1 MKEVTFLLHTQQPIL
16 ATSLQGDPNS
26 DVSYPYIPGSMIRGV
41 LIGRYLNHLK
51 KHHGLQEADD
61 ILDIQRFPK
70 VSRLFFDD
78 EKTRYLNAYPA
89 DTNQKRTLPV
99 PRSWYKDKGVEF
111 SDKTDE
117 DVYDFSKIPVDE
129 REENL
134 SPKLLKEDFCT
145 VEDNDVLFYRV
156 KRRINIHNQRDRK
169 KGRGTEGNGA
179 IFCYDAIDA
188 KQTFQAVV
196 LCDSEE
202 DKGTIESL
210 LQSKDIWLGGSQ
222 SAGYGHTIIELVTN
236 KKVPNESDWYEVGLP
251 PQKRIERN
259 ENLTITLLSDTIV
272 RNDCGQVVAD
282 PEVLRHLLSKLLA
295 VDIQFKK
302 IKYKNESGEEKEI
315 EDGIYASSLIVGGF
329 NRKWGL
335 PLPQTPAFAAGSV
348 FVFNKVDLDLPRLKA
363 LEEQGIG
370 ERRVDGFGRI
380 VVNWLDDEQTEYN
393 ARLAQSQTRAVNTTK
408 PLASE
413 SLKIAQDIANRIVRK
428 RLDELLLKQVSSIEL
443 LKKDKISNSQL
454 SRLMIVT
461 RKALSDLDIENE
473 KTESERKTVTQIA
486 EPVRDLLHNLPSN
499 ARKQFES
506 IRLSTGER
514 LDEKI
519 QNWLDFPDSWL
530 SNSWRSDPQTKDLV
544 VAGKPTV
551 TIAGVPQDFDNYVA
565 LEYSLR
571 LIMAIA
577 KKTMKE
583 KHND

>member
-51 KHHGLQEADD
+51 KHHGLRETDD
-61 ILDIQRFPK
+61 ILDTQRFPD
-70 VSRLFFDD
+70 VTRLFFDD
-78 EKTRYLNAYPA
+78 GKTRYLNAYPA
-89 DTNQKRTLPV
+89 NIQHKRTLPV

-111 SDKTDE
+111 SDADDNT
-117 DVYDFSKIPVDE
+117 VYDFSQIPVDE

-145 VEDNDVLFYRV
+145 VEDDEIILYRV

-169 KGRGTEGNGA
+169 KGRGTEANGA
-179 IFCYDAIDA
+179 VFCYDAIDT

-196 LCDSEE
+196 LCDSEQ
-202 DKGTIESL
+202 DVSTIKSL
-210 LQSKDIWLGGSQ
+210 LQPEDIWLGGSQ
-222 SAGYGHTIIELVTN
+222 SAGYGHSIIQL
-236 KKVPNESDWYEVGLP
+236 VPNNSDWYEVGIA
-251 PQKRIERN
+251 PQERIERN

-272 RNDCGQVVAD
+272 RNDCGQVIAD
-282 PEVLRHLLSKLLA
+282 PEVLRQLLSASLNVELEF
-295 VDIQFKK
+295 Q
-302 IKYKNESGEEKEI
+302 EG
-315 EDGIYASSLIVGGF
+315 GIYASSLIVGGF

-348 FVFNKVDLDLPRLKA
+348 FVFNKVDLDLQRIKT

-380 VVNWLDDEQTEYN
+380 VTNWLDDEQTEYN
-393 ARLAQSQTRAVNTTK
+393 ARLPQSEPRAVNTTEA
-408 PLASE
+408 LAPE

-428 RLDELLLKQVSSIEL
+428 KLNELLLKQVSSIETT
-443 LKKDKISNSQL
+443 KRDKISNSQL

-461 RKALSDLDIENE
+461 RKALSDLDVENE
-473 KTESERKTVTQIA
+473 KPELERKTVTQIA
-486 EPVRDLLHNLPSN
+486 EPVRDLLRNLPSN
-499 ARKQFES
+499 SRKQFES
-506 IRLSTGER
+506 IRLSTGEKF
-514 LDEKI
+514 DEQI
-519 QNWLDFPDSWL
+519 HNWLNSPDSWL
-530 SNSWRSDPQTKDLV
+530 NNSWRSDPQTTNLV

-551 TIAGVPQDFDNYVA
+551 RIASVPQSFDNYTA

-571 LIMAIA
+571 LIIAVA

-583 KHND
+583 KNND

>member
-1 MKEVTFLLHTQQPIL
+1 MKAITFLLHTQQPIL

-61 ILDIQRFPK
+61 ILDIQRFPD

-89 DTNQKRTLPV
+89 DTNRKRTLPV

-111 SDKTDE
+111 SDTTDE

-169 KGRGTEGNGA
+169 KGRGTEANGA
-179 IFCYDAIDA
+179 IFCYDAIDLR
-188 KQTFQAVV
+188 QTFHGIV
-196 LCDSEE
+196 LCDSEQ
-202 DKGTIESL
+202 DVDTIKSL
-210 LQSKDIWLGGSQ
+210 LQPEDIWLGGSQ
-222 SAGYGHTIIELVTN
+222 SAGYGHTIIQL
-236 KKVPNESDWYEVGLP
+236 VPNDSDWYEVGIA
-251 PQKRIERN
+251 PQERIERN
-259 ENLTITLLSDTIV
+259 ENLTITLLSDTIL

-295 VDIQFKK
+295 VDIQFQK
-302 IKYKNESGEEKEI
+302 IKYTNESGEEKEI
-315 EDGIYASSLIVGGF
+315 EDSIYAGSTIVGGF

-335 PLPQTPAFAAGSV
+335 PLPQAPAFAAGSV
-348 FVFNKVDLDLPRLKA
+348 FVFNKVKIDCERIKT

-370 ERRVDGFGRI
+370 ERRVDGFGRF
-380 VVNWLDDEQTEYN
+380 VVNWLDDEQTEYKAKLPQSE
-393 ARLAQSQTRAVNTTK
+393 ARSVNTTESE
-408 PLASE
+408 PLAPE
-413 SLKIAQDIANRIVRK
+413 SLRIATNIATRIVRK
-428 RLDELLLKQVSSIEL
+428 RLDELLLKEVSSIEL
-443 LKKDKISNSQL
+443 TKKDKISNSQL

-461 RKALSDLDIENE
+461 RKALSDLDIENDKPE
-473 KTESERKTVTQIA
+473 AERKTITEIA
-486 EPVRDLLHNLPSN
+486 EPVRDLLRNLPSN

-506 IRLSTGER
+506 IRLNTGER
-514 LDEKI
+514 LDEQI
-519 QNWLDFPDSWL
+519 DNWLDSSDSWL
-530 SNSWRSDPQTKDLV
+530 NKSWRSESQTKSFMV
-544 VAGKPTV
+544 SGKPTV
-551 TIAGVPQDFDNYVA
+551 SIASVLQGFDNYVA

-571 LIMAIA
+571 LIMAVV

-583 KHND
+583 KNND

>member
-1 MKEVTFLLHTQQPIL
+1 MKAVTFLLHTQQPIL

-51 KHHGLQEADD
+51 NHHGLRESDD
-61 ILDIQRFPK
+61 ILDVQRFPC
-70 VSRLFFDD
+70 VTRLFFDD

-89 DTNQKRTLPV
+89 DICQNRTLSV

-111 SDKTDE
+111 SETE
-117 DVYDFSKIPVDE
+117 DRTVYDLSKIPVDE
-129 REENL
+129 REANL

-179 IFCYDAIDA
+179 VFAYDAIDVG
-188 KQTFQAVV
+188 QTFYAVIF
-196 LCDSEE
+196 CDSEA
-202 DKGTIESL
+202 DKGMIESL

-222 SAGYGHTIIELVTN
+222 SAGYGHTTIELVKN
-236 KKVPNESDWYEVGLP
+236 DGDWYEVGIPLE
-251 PQKRIERN
+251 KRINRN
-259 ENLTITLLSDTIV
+259 ENLTITLLSDTTI
-272 RNDCGQVVAD
+272 RNEWGQVVAD
-282 PEVLRHLLSKLLA
+282 SEVLRQLLSASLSVELEF
-295 VDIQFKK
+295 Q
-302 IKYKNESGEEKEI
+302 EG
-315 EDGIYASSLIVGGF
+315 GIYSTSLIVGGF

-348 FVFNKVDLDLPRLKA
+348 FVFNKVNLDFQRIKT
-363 LEEQGIG
+363 LEKQGLG
-370 ERRVDGFGRI
+370 ERRVDGFGRF

-393 ARLAQSQTRAVNTTK
+393 AKLPQSAARSVNTTE
-408 PLASE
+408 PLAPQ
-413 SLKIAQDIANRIVRK
+413 SLKIATNIATRIVRK

-461 RKALSDLDIENE
+461 IKALSDLDIENE
-473 KTESERKTVTQIA
+473 KPECERKTVTEIA
-486 EPVRDLLHNLPSN
+486 EPIRDLLHNLPSN

-506 IRLSTGER
+506 IRLSTDER
-514 LDEKI
+514 LDRKI
-519 QNWLDFPDSWL
+519 QNWLDSPDSWL
-530 SNSWRSDPQTKDLV
+530 SNSWRSDPQTTDLV

-571 LIMAIA
+571 LIIAIA

-583 KHND
+583 KNND